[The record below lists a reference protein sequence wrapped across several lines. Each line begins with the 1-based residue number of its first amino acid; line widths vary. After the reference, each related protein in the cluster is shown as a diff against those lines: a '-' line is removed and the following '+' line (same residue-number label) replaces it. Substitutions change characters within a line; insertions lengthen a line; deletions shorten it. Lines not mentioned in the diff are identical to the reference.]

1 MANGST
7 QLNTRIDARVKREGD
22 AVFARFGLTPSLVVR
37 AVWGY
42 AIDHQRPP
50 EFMLPN
56 QDEDGKNARI
66 AALREG
72 AGLALRRGGP
82 PCSPS
87 SLSREEPHD
96 EQDGVCAEGLIDD
109 A

>member
-1 MANGST
+1 MANEST

-37 AVWGY
+37 AVWNY

-50 EFMLPN
+50 EFMLSS
-56 QDEDGKNARI
+56 QDEDGKSARI

-72 AGLALRRGGP
+72 AGLACVGGGGLRALRPLMLARSRTMSRMECAQRG
-82 PCSPS
+82 
-87 SLSREEPHD
+87 
-96 EQDGVCAEGLIDD
+96 
-109 A
+109 

>member
-1 MANGST
+1 MANEST

-37 AVWGY
+37 AVWNY

-50 EFMLPN
+50 EFMLSS
-56 QDEDGKNARI
+56 QDEDGKSAWI

-72 AGLALRRGGP
+72 AGLACVGGVSVLSVLSCSRGVA
-82 PCSPS
+82 
-87 SLSREEPHD
+87 R
-96 EQDGVCAEGLIDD
+96 
-109 A
+109 

>member
-1 MANGST
+1 MANEST

-37 AVWGY
+37 AVWNY

-50 EFMLPN
+50 EFMLSS
-56 QDEDGKNARI
+56 QDEEGKSARI

-72 AGLALRRGGP
+72 AGLACVGGGLRALRPLMLARSRTMSRMECAQRG
-82 PCSPS
+82 
-87 SLSREEPHD
+87 
-96 EQDGVCAEGLIDD
+96 
-109 A
+109 

>member
-72 AGLALRRGGP
+72 AGLALRRGGV
-82 PCSPS
+82 SV
-87 SLSREEPHD
+87 LSVLPFSR
-96 EQDGVCAEGLIDD
+96 GTAR
-109 A
+109 